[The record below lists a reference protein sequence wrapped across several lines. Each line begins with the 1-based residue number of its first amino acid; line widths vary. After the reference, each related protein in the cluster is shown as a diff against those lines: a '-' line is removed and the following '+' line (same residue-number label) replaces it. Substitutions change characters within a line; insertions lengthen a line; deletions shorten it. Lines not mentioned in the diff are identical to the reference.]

1 MKKYMTP
8 VTEMIKLEATS
19 MVCASPEKGG
29 RMSDFGAGGS
39 GSDYADPNWDN
50 QGHGGPTD
58 TDKDYGSLNSTAKGN
73 SLWDDFE
80 DE

>member
-29 RMSDFGAGGS
+29 RMSDFGAGGT
-39 GSDYADPNWDN
+39 GSDYANADWDN
-50 QGHGGPTD
+50 QGNGGASD
-58 TDKDYGSLNSTAKGN
+58 TDKDYGSLNSTAKGS